1 MLHKCLEIKKGREM
15 RGVMDNAFGIDVVI
29 VLYNSDL
36 KAVKSLDMLL
46 AYPLVNSVVV
56 CDNSDDGENHLVVK
70 KNSDRVH
77 AFNMGGNAGLSK
89 AYNFAI
95 SKCSSDYVLILDD
108 DTELPSDFFTLVAK
122 HIEDDSADVYMPLVY
137 SSEIMMSPC
146 GKNGRRFVALSGPGD
161 FPDKILSGI
170 NSGLV
175 VRRSVYDKVAYREEL
190 FLDMVDHAFF
200 DDVRA
205 CGFRFSIMS
214 DVTLFQDYSR
224 ETNDFAAARSR
235 YKISKHDN
243 RVYFEHSLGDRVFCE
258 AQLFYWKLRKA
269 IKYKRLSA
277 LTW

>member
-1 MLHKCLEIKKGREM
+1 MQGE
-15 RGVMDNAFGIDVVI
+15 MDNAPSIDAVI

-36 KAVKSLDMLL
+36 KAVKALDTLL
-46 AYPLVNSVVV
+46 GHPLVRSVVV

-70 KNSDRVH
+70 KRSDRVH

-146 GKNGRRFVALSGPGD
+146 GKNGRRFVALNGPEE
-161 FPDKILSGI
+161 FPGKTLSGI
-170 NSGLV
+170 NSGVV
-175 VRRSVYDKVAYREEL
+175 VRRSVYDRVTYREDL

-200 DDVRA
+200 DDVRTG
-205 CGFRFSIMS
+205 GFRVSIMS
-214 DVTLFQDYSR
+214 DVALSQDYSR
-224 ETNDFAAARSR
+224 ETDDFATARSR
-235 YKISKHDN
+235 YKISKRDN
-243 RVYFEHSLGDRVFCE
+243 RVYFGRALGDRTFCE
-258 AQLFYWKLRKA
+258 TQLFYWKLRKA
-269 IKYKRLSA
+269 IKFKRPSA